1 MALPTNTYTS
11 YDNANSI
18 KEDLRDVI
26 YNITPFETP
35 FRAKCGKTSAKATSH
50 EWSTQALRA
59 STTNNSHLEGDDT
72 VAEVRTAV
80 TRLSNSTQ
88 IFKNAVSIPG
98 SDVGLDKAGKN
109 REMGYQM
116 LLVAREQNLD
126 VEASLFANKAKNV
139 GANGTA
145 RELAGAPA
153 WMTTNVDFQN
163 GNGGANPTGDGT
175 DARTDDGTPTAFT
188 QAKFDNVMQSIWNNG
203 GRPDTA
209 YMSSFQLN
217 ASLAFTGNNNQRANV
232 VAGDERVVNS
242 ISIYL
247 TPWGQVGLMGSREN
261 RSRDVLILQDDM
273 WEIAEL
279 RPARNTPL
287 GVSGDSERRQL
298 IQELTL
304 VCKNEASS
312 GIIADNTTT

>member
-35 FRAKCGKTSAKATSH
+35 LRAKCGKTSAKATSH
-50 EWSTQALRA
+50 EWSTQALRS
-59 STTNNSHLEGDDT
+59 STTNAHLEGDDT
-72 VAEVRTAV
+72 VAEARTAV

-98 SDVGLDKAGKN
+98 SDVGLSKAGKN

-126 VEASLFANKAKNV
+126 VEAALFANTAKNV

-145 RELAGAPA
+145 RVLAGAPC
-153 WMTTNVDFQN
+153 WMTTNVDFQS
-163 GNGGANPTGDGT
+163 GNSGANPTGDGT
-175 DARTDDGTPTAFT
+175 DTRTDDGTPTAFSQT
-188 QAKFDNVMQSIWNNG
+188 KFDAVMQSIWENG
-203 GRPDTA
+203 GRPDTCYLSA
-209 YMSSFQLN
+209 FQMNVALG
-217 ASLAFTGNNNQRANV
+217 FTGNNNQRANV

-242 ISIYL
+242 LSIYL
-247 TPWGQVGLMGSREN
+247 TPWGQVAFQPSREN
-261 RSRDVLILQDDM
+261 RSRDVHIFQDDM

-287 GVSGDSERRQL
+287 GVTGDSERRQL
-298 IQELTL
+298 VQELTL
-304 VCKNEASS
+304 VCKNEAAS
-312 GIIADNTTT
+312 GIIADNTVV

>member
-18 KEDLRDVI
+18 KTDLRDVI

-35 FRAKCGKTSAKATSH
+35 FRAKCGKSSAKATLH
-50 EWSTQALRA
+50 EWTTQSLRSSA
-59 STTNNSHLEGDDT
+59 SNKHLEGDNT
-72 VAEVRTAV
+72 VAEARTAV
-80 TRLSNSTQ
+80 TRLTNSTQ

-126 VEASLFANKAKNV
+126 VEKALFDNNFRV
-139 GANGTA
+139 NGANNTA
-145 RELAGAPA
+145 RELAGAPS
-153 WMTTNVDFQN
+153 WMTTNVDFQS
-163 GNGGANPTGDGT
+163 GNSGANPTGDGS
-175 DARTDDGTPTAFT
+175 DARTDDGTPTAFSQT
-188 QAKFDNVMQSIWNNG
+188 KFDTVMQSIWENG
-203 GRPDTA
+203 GRSDTCYLSA
-209 YMSSFQLN
+209 FQMN
-217 ASLAFTGNNNQRANV
+217 KALAFTGNNNQRANV

-242 ISIYL
+242 LSIYL
-247 TPWGQVGLMGSREN
+247 TPWGQVAFQPSREN
-261 RSRDVLILQDDM
+261 RSRDVFILQDDM

-287 GVSGDSERRQL
+287 GVTGDNESRQL

-312 GIIADNTTT
+312 GIIADNTTS

>member
-35 FRAKCGKTSAKATSH
+35 FRSKCGKSSAKATLH
-50 EWSTQALRA
+50 EWTTQALRSSA
-59 STTNNSHLEGDDT
+59 VNKHLEGDDT
-72 VAEVRTAV
+72 QADSLTAV
-80 TRLSNSTQ
+80 TRLTNATQ

-98 SDVGLDKAGKN
+98 SDVGLSKAGKN

-116 LLVAREQNLD
+116 LLQARAQNLD
-126 VEASLFANKAKNV
+126 VEKALFANTAKNV
-139 GANGTA
+139 GANATA

-153 WMTTNVDFQN
+153 WMTSNVDFQS
-163 GNGGANPTGDGT
+163 GNSGANPTGDGT
-175 DARTDDGTPTAFT
+175 DARTDDGTPTAFSQT
-188 QAKFDNVMQSIWNNG
+188 KFDSVMQSIWEAG
-203 GRPDTA
+203 GVPDTCYLSA
-209 YMSSFQLN
+209 FQMN
-217 ASLAFTGNNNQRANV
+217 AALSFTGNNNQRANV

-247 TPWGQVGLMGSREN
+247 TPWGQVGLQGSREN
-261 RSRDVLILQDDM
+261 RSRDVFILQDDM

-287 GVSGDSERRQL
+287 GVTGDSERRQL

-312 GIIADNTTT
+312 GIIADNTTS

>member
-18 KEDLRDVI
+18 REDLRDVI

-35 FRAKCGKTSAKATSH
+35 FRAKCGKSSAKATLH
-50 EWSTQALRA
+50 EWSTQSLRA
-59 STTNNSHLEGDDT
+59 STTNNKHLEGDDT
-72 VAEVRTAV
+72 VAEARTAV
-80 TRLSNSTQ
+80 TRLTNSTQ

-98 SDVGLDKAGKN
+98 SDVGLSKAGKN

-126 VEASLFANKAKNV
+126 VEASLFANNARVN

-145 RELAGAPA
+145 RELAGAPS
-153 WMTTNVDFQN
+153 WMTTNVNFVSA
-163 GNGGANPTGDGT
+163 GGGQNPTGDGS
-175 DARTDDGTPTAFT
+175 DARTDSSAPTAFS
-188 QAKFDNVMQSIWNNG
+188 QAKFDAVMQSIWQNG

-209 YMSSFQLN
+209 YMSAFQLN

-232 VAGDERVVNS
+232 VAADERVVNS

-247 TPWGQVGLMGSREN
+247 TPWGQVGLQASREN
-261 RSRDVLILQDDM
+261 RSQDVLILQDDM

-287 GVSGDSERRQL
+287 GVTGDSERRQL
-298 IQELTL
+298 LQELTL

-312 GIIADNTTT
+312 GIIADNTVT

>member
-18 KEDLRDVI
+18 KTDLRDVI

-35 FRAKCGKTSAKATSH
+35 FRAKCGKSSAKATLH
-50 EWSTQALRA
+50 EWTTQSLRSSA
-59 STTNNSHLEGDDT
+59 DNKHLEGDNT
-72 VAEVRTAV
+72 VAEARTAV
-80 TRLSNSTQ
+80 TRLTNSTQ

-126 VEASLFANKAKNV
+126 VEKALFDNNARVN

-145 RELAGAPA
+145 RELAGAPS
-153 WMTTNVDFQN
+153 WMTTNVDFQS
-163 GNGGANPTGDGT
+163 GGSGANPTGDGS
-175 DARTDDGTPTAFT
+175 DARTDDSSPTAFSQT
-188 QAKFDNVMQSIWNNG
+188 KFDTVMQSIWENG
-203 GRPDTA
+203 GRSDTCYLSA
-209 YMSSFQLN
+209 FQMN
-217 ASLAFTGNNNQRANV
+217 KALAFTGNNNQRANV

-242 ISIYL
+242 LSIYL
-247 TPWGQVGLMGSREN
+247 TPWGQVAFQPSREN
-261 RSRDVLILQDDM
+261 RSRDVFILQDDM

-287 GVSGDSERRQL
+287 GVTGDNESRQL